1 MKRTAAAAG
10 LIVIGLAR
18 YGLAQSPPPKPG
30 PEHKAMGYFV
40 GKWTGEADVK
50 PGPMG
55 PGGKMTSADT
65 CEWFGDG
72 FHVIC
77 RGEAKGPMGAMKT
90 IGILSYGAADKAYK
104 FYGLDSMGMAEL
116 SSGTKAGSTWTFSA
130 ESNIGGQI
138 FKSRYSI
145 VEVSPTSYTFKWE
158 ASADG
163 TKWATLVEGKASKSG
178 T

>member
-10 LIVIGLAR
+10 LIVVALANH
-18 YGLAQSPPPKPG
+18 GLAQQPAPKPG

-55 PGGKMTSADT
+55 PGGKMTNADT
-65 CEWFGDG
+65 CEWFGEG

-77 RGEAKGPMGAMKT
+77 RGEGKGALGQMKT
-90 IGILSYGAADKAYK
+90 LGVLSYGADKAYK

-116 SSGTKAGSTWTFSA
+116 SSGTKAGDTWTFTADSTM
-130 ESNIGGQI
+130 GGQT
-138 FKSRYSI
+138 FKSRYTI

-163 TKWATLVEGKASKSG
+163 TKWATLIEGKASKSG